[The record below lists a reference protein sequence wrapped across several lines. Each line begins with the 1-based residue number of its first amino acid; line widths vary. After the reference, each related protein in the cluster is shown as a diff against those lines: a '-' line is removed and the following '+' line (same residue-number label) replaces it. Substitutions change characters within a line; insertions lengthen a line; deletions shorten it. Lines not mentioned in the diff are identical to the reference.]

1 MRIPVGEEGK
11 QVMSVLGVP
20 EGYVM
25 PCYIGIGYPAAD
37 APVVA
42 QIEKSV
48 DGTLHFGKW

>member
-42 QIEKSV
+42 KIEKSV